1 MTADSD
7 ERAQTMRERTSRLI
21 GQGDR
26 DVTQPVSS
34 THDSGT
40 SGVVNLHT
48 SELREVN
55 DQVPVGATEAVACV

>member
-21 GQGDR
+21 EQGDR

-34 THDSGT
+34 THDSDT